1 MERFPGYTLV
11 RTEDCPEQHG
21 TLTVLTH
28 DVSGATVLLVE
39 NEDTNKAFGIG
50 FGTFPSDDT
59 GVFHILEHSVLAG
72 SEKYPV
78 TSPFLQLLK
87 SSMASFL
94 NAMTFPDKT
103 VYPFATPNETD
114 FKNLMDVYLNAV
126 FCPLAMVDKSVFEQ
140 EGWHRSADGTVS
152 GVVYNEMQGALAAPD
167 AQLENALERAMFPD
181 TAYGFVSGG
190 DPASI
195 PALTYE
201 KYKRVY
207 HRHYSADNCCITLY
221 GKMDMAEK
229 LELLDRDYL
238 SKMPKGTSRPQ
249 LTVQHEQAGACVE
262 LPYYTENPEPDEVQC
277 ALAWYTGAFADRE
290 RQLGV
295 EILLDALLGTNN
307 SPLKAALLAEKLGT
321 DIDIGFDDSTLQP
334 VLELVLRGATE
345 ESARK
350 FAAAVRKAV
359 DGILAEGI
367 PQELLLASLNA
378 AEFASLERPG
388 TLPDGVLDAINAST
402 GWLHTGDPTLLLHTD
417 RLFASLREKMADGWF
432 NELLRELF
440 APAPVQV
447 VQVPTLPK
455 KEEGEPIRTDGKLVL
470 EHPLTVADLGDGA
483 RTAPGERELLAGA
496 QLVHHPSAGSLYLNF
511 YYDLGNVK
519 PEDMPYL
526 DLLTDVLDELD
537 STEHTA
543 QQLNT
548 LRSTW
553 LGDSRTQLDIWTGRQ
568 EVHPAMPS

>member
-1 MERFPGYTLV
+1 MERFPGYTTL
-11 RTEDCPEQHG
+11 RTEPCPEQHG

-39 NEDTNKAFGIG
+39 NEDINKAFGIG

-126 FCPLAMVDKSVFEQ
+126 FCPLAMVDKAVFEQ

-207 HRHYSADNCCITLY
+207 RRHYSADNCCITLY
-221 GKMDMAEK
+221 GRMDMAEK

-238 SKMPKGTSRPQ
+238 SKMPKGTSRPR
-249 LTVQHEQAGACVE
+249 LTVQDEQAGACVE

-295 EILLDALLGTNN
+295 EVLLDALLGTNN
-307 SPLKAALLAEKLGT
+307 SPLKAALLAEKLGA
-321 DIDIGFDDSTLQP
+321 DID
-334 VLELVLRGATE
+334 
-345 ESARK
+345 
-350 FAAAVRKAV
+350 
-359 DGILAEGI
+359 I

-388 TLPDGVLDAINAST
+388 SLPDGVLDAINAST
-402 GWLHTGDPTLLLHTD
+402 GWRTLATRPCCCTRTGCLL
-417 RLFASLREKMADGWF
+417 
-432 NELLRELF
+432 
-440 APAPVQV
+440 PC
-447 VQVPTLPK
+447 
-455 KEEGEPIRTDGKLVL
+455 GKRW
-470 EHPLTVADLGDGA
+470 LT
-483 RTAPGERELLAGA
+483 
-496 QLVHHPSAGSLYLNF
+496 AGSMSCCVSCLHRPRCRWCRCPLC
-511 YYDLGNVK
+511 
-519 PEDMPYL
+519 PERTRRTGLSAP
-526 DLLTDVLDELD
+526 
-537 STEHTA
+537 TA
-543 QQLNT
+543 SWCWNT
-548 LRSTW
+548 R
-553 LGDSRTQLDIWTGRQ
+553 
-568 EVHPAMPS
+568 